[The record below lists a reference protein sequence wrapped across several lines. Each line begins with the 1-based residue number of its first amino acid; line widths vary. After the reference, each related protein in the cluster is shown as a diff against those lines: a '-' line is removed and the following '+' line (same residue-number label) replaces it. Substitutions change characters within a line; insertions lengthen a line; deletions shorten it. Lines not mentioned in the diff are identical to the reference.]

1 MGADMTTGLEWVV
14 RHGKGFGNETISRMI
29 YEYTGLFRTRKQ
41 VSSHIQVLKN
51 LLSEWMEIPAGLDHF
66 AVDTEVDCRRKPML
80 VYDLIRSV
88 SRNQFIVSIRL
99 SQQGQS
105 IGGSFHSLLMVSHWT
120 RYSALQ
126 CLDSRT
132 ILDFV
137 DDIEAI
143 QSFVAV
149 AEPRLL
155 ERIKHIRIDYIA

>member
-41 VSSHIQVLKN
+41 VSSHKQVLKN

-66 AVDTEVDCRRKPML
+66 AVDTEVDSRWKPML
-80 VYDLIRSV
+80 VYGLIRSV
-88 SRNQFIVSIRL
+88 SRNQFIVPIRL

-105 IGGSFHSLLMVSHWT
+105 IGGSFHSFLMVSHWT